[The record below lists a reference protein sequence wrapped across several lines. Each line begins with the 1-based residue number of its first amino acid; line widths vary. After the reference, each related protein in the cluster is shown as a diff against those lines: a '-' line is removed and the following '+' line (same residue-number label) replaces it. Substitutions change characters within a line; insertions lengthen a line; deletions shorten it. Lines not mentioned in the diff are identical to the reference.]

1 MQELVNIAKI
11 SGTHHL
17 QGALKAASVL
27 EDTEVL
33 NGAKVIVE
41 NSIGTQKIFT
51 VSRAERIN
59 EKMLIIEF
67 EEITS
72 VNEAKKLLES
82 KIYVRR
88 EQLGNISEDEFYL
101 VDLIDMNV
109 VTVEGENIGK
119 ITDVF
124 STAAHDIY
132 VVNEGE
138 NEIMIPAVDEFVQE
152 VNFEKRVVTVKLIE
166 GMR

>member
-1 MQELVNIAKI
+1 MREWRKKYEQGARKRADKMSKLFKFISWLGRGKIARISKYSQNIRD
-11 SGTHHL
+11 TFHL
-17 QGALKAASVL
+17 QEGIKAASVL
-27 EDTEVL
+27 EDTDVL

-82 KIYVRR
+82 KY
-88 EQLGNISEDEFYL
+88 
-101 VDLIDMNV
+101 M
-109 VTVEGENIGK
+109 
-119 ITDVF
+119 
-124 STAAHDIY
+124 
-132 VVNEGE
+132 
-138 NEIMIPAVDEFVQE
+138 
-152 VNFEKRVVTVKLIE
+152 
-166 GMR
+166 

>member
-27 EDTEVL
+27 EDTDVL

-124 STAAHDIY
+124 STSAHDIY

>member
-124 STAAHDIY
+124 STSAHDIY

>member
-27 EDTEVL
+27 EDTDVL

-109 VTVEGENIGK
+109 VTTEGENIGK

-124 STAAHDIY
+124 STSAHDIY

-152 VNFEKRVVTVKLIE
+152 VNFEKRVITVKLIE

>member
-27 EDTEVL
+27 EDTKVL

-124 STAAHDIY
+124 STSAHDIY

>member
-1 MQELVNIAKI
+1 MQDLVNIAKI

-33 NGAKVIVE
+33 NGEKVIVE

-51 VSRAERIN
+51 IKSAERIN
-59 EKMLIIEF
+59 EKMIIIEF

-88 EQLGNISEDEFYL
+88 EQLGEISEDEFYL
-101 VDLIDMNV
+101 VDLINMNV
-109 VTVEGENIGK
+109 VTSEGENIGK
-119 ITDVF
+119 VTDVF

-138 NEIMIPAVDEFVQE
+138 NEIMIPAVDEFVKE
-152 VNFEKRVVTVKLIE
+152 VNFEKRVIIVKLIE

>member
-17 QGALKAASVL
+17 QGALKAASGL
-27 EDTEVL
+27 EDTDVL

-124 STAAHDIY
+124 STSAHDIY

-152 VNFEKRVVTVKLIE
+152 VNFENRVVTVKLIE
-166 GMR
+166 GTR